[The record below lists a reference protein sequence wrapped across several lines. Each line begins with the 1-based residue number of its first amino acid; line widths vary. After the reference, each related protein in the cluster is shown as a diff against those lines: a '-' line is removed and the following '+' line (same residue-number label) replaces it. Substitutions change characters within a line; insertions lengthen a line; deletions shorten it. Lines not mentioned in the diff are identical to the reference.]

1 MMGKTGRGAAAPVLY
16 RVVCL
21 DSLYAWYTYMQKVI
35 TPHGGISTVHNT
47 TDTNKLDKMGETA
60 RTVSRTGQKSPHTAM
75 DYALRTQEV
84 NTELLR
90 RTSQA
95 WIEGFRYQARL
106 SRGMAQMF
114 FGQWGAAFKSMPP
127 VERPGQEQSRPV
139 GIEPATNGAQ
149 KVTGSAVKDVRED
162 IEKAEKVAKEK
173 QRAEK
178 QKAEKVAKEKKATEV
193 AAKDAQKKA
202 DKKKAEKKAETQ
214 QAEKVA
220 RDTQKAEEA
229 AEETQKKTEIAAESA
244 RKSTEPAAEE
254 TQKSTEVAAKYAQET
269 QKSTEIAAKDA
280 QKNTETAAFP
290 IDGYDEMNVGE
301 VSERLNGLSEAEL
314 KRVGEYEKDNKD
326 RGTLRKGMEQETETT
341 S

>member
-1 MMGKTGRGAAAPVLY
+1 M
-16 RVVCL
+16 
-21 DSLYAWYTYMQKVI
+21 
-35 TPHGGISTVHNT
+35 HNI
-47 TDTNKLDKMGETA
+47 TDTNKLNKMGETA
-60 RTVSRTGQKSPHTAM
+60 RTVSRIGQKPAHTAM
-75 DYALRTQEV
+75 DYALGAQAV
-84 NTELLR
+84 NTEILR

-95 WIEGFRYQARL
+95 WIEGFRYQVRL
-106 SRGMAQMF
+106 SEGMAQVF
-114 FGQWGAAFKSMPP
+114 WGQWGNAFKSMPP
-127 VERPGQEQSRPV
+127 VERPDQEQSGPV

-149 KVTGSAVKDVRED
+149 KVSEPAAKDVQKD
-162 IEKAEKVAKEK
+162 TEKAEKVA
-173 QRAEK
+173 R
-178 QKAEKVAKEKKATEV
+178 EKKEATEV

-202 DKKKAEKKAETQ
+202 DKKKAETQ

-244 RKSTEPAAEE
+244 QKSAEPAAEE
-254 TQKSTEVAAKYAQET
+254 TQKSTEVAAKNAQET

-301 VSERLNGLSEAEL
+301 VSEWLDGLSEAEF

-326 RGTLRKGMEQETETT
+326 RGTLRKEMEQKTETT

>member
-1 MMGKTGRGAAAPVLY
+1 M
-16 RVVCL
+16 
-21 DSLYAWYTYMQKVI
+21 
-35 TPHGGISTVHNT
+35 HNI

-60 RTVSRTGQKSPHTAM
+60 RTVSRAGQKPAHTAM
-75 DYALRTQEV
+75 DYALGAQAV
-84 NTELLR
+84 NTEILR

-95 WIEGFRYQARL
+95 WIEGFRYQVRL
-106 SRGMAQMF
+106 SEGMAQVF
-114 FGQWGAAFKSMPP
+114 WGQWGNAFKSMPP
-127 VERPGQEQSRPV
+127 VERPGQEQSGPV

-149 KVTGSAVKDVRED
+149 KVTEPAAKDVQKD
-162 IEKAEKVAKEK
+162 IEIAEK
-173 QRAEK
+173 AEK
-178 QKAEKVAKEKKATEV
+178 QKAEKVAREKKKATEV
-193 AAKDAQKKA
+193 AAKDAQ
-202 DKKKAEKKAETQ
+202 KKAEKKAETQ

-220 RDTQKAEEA
+220 RETRKAEEA

-244 RKSTEPAAEE
+244 HKSAEPAAEE
-254 TQKSTEVAAKYAQET
+254 TQKSTEVAAKDAKDA
-269 QKSTEIAAKDA
+269 QKSTERAAKDA

-326 RGTLRKGMEQETETT
+326 RGTLRKEMEQKTETT